1 MEEGAENGSAILPL
15 ISQIY
20 MNYIRMKEL
29 RTFQQ
34 VRLNT
39 VFNFDQHRPQRLIP
53 AMHPRSMR

>member
-1 MEEGAENGSAILPL
+1 MEEGAEYGSAILPL

-34 VRLNT
+34 IRLNT
-39 VFNFDQHRPQRLIP
+39 VTNPYP
-53 AMHPRSMR
+53 ANVENMVSS